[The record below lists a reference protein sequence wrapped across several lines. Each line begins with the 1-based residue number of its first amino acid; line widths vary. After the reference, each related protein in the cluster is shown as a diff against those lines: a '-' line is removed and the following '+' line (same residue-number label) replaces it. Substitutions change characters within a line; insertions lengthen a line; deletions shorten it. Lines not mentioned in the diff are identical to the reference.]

1 MAERWLAE
9 LIGICPMK
17 ESISSSSFVW
27 IRFYYFFLYHFF
39 LGLDWIGSNRLWFKI
54 DSIIDDQNTSI
65 KIGFM
70 GKGELV
76 EWNVNFRGAQCNNKK
91 DIFTFEFS
99 PPPHTFLFFDT
110 FFSFLIYICEAW
122 STEEK
127 KRINGFQFNSNST
140 NSWAAEVAVTATVA
154 TSPLSEIRKEE
165 SESSSIAI
173 LFDWIETNHFV
184 FLKAEKGKWVGGEGR
199 KLNRNQRF
207 SNGCS
212 FPSSDS
218 I

>member
-76 EWNVNFRGAQCNNKK
+76 EWNVNFRGSQCNNKK

-99 PPPHTFLFFDT
+99 PPHTH
-110 FFSFLIYICEAW
+110 FFSSIHFFHFSYI
-122 STEEK
+122 SVRLGRQK
-127 KRINGFQFNSNST
+127 KKNVSMASNSILIQPIHGRQRWQWRRRWQLLP
-140 NSWAAEVAVTATVA
+140 SRK
-154 TSPLSEIRKEE
+154 SEKR
-165 SESSSIAI
+165 SRNRHQLQFYSIELKPTI
-173 LFDWIETNHFV
+173 LYFWRQKREN
-184 FLKAEKGKWVGGEGR
+184 EWEGR
-199 KLNRNQRF
+199 GEN
-207 SNGCS
+207 
-212 FPSSDS
+212 
-218 I
+218 